1 MTKMKVVA
9 GAPGVG
15 KSTRLIEDGVQAILL
30 GNAVY
35 ITTPT
40 NTARNNL
47 IEKIDELLKEEGH
60 KHFDKNDRAEALKS
74 LRGNI
79 HLIGADYQAEDFIL
93 IDEISMISVGVF
105 KSLLFDANPL
115 PDVQIV
121 AYGDAKQLPAIHA
134 NSVIEMLL
142 RENISTDLWEWVKE
156 AYEDA
161 PSVMVPPA
169 NWRLEGD
176 VEFETML
183 INYRLNE
190 LGFDGYDAEYIDTL
204 FANAIDYSDDDTKDY
219 SAEIIAAVENYS
231 LIMTSTHERG
241 EEVNAYIKQSYGTNA
256 SGIMPFV
263 KSSSDTKVYLNP
275 ENKDQESL
283 HKAFPFIKDV
293 DSTVNQNGL
302 EPTAYVVVDIAQG
315 ATVDNAV
322 YYFGDTKIP
331 NGVQNFYSYNRLYTA
346 ITRSR
351 NLTKL
356 IGDMSEVRKQLNL
369 FPMSAQQRLEY
380 RFAQR
385 TMKELFN
392 RMYVM
397 TQEITEDEAYSL
409 FMKLFNEGVPD
420 GKVQQELIDYNVTSK
435 PYTLK
440 QMVLRF
446 KDYDVTQGQLKSGS
460 FVVDYKVKF
469 YDENI
474 SRANS
479 EKMIGKANAKGRGKV
494 QNWINSLSQ
503 EELNQVK
510 RDVQVL
516 SVRKFA
522 DKYNKM
528 AKKNVIS
535 ALGL

>member
-1 MTKMKVVA
+1 M
-9 GAPGVG
+9 
-15 KSTRLIEDGVQAILL
+15 
-30 GNAVY
+30 
-35 ITTPT
+35 
-40 NTARNNL
+40 
-47 IEKIDELLKEEGH
+47 
-60 KHFDKNDRAEALKS
+60 
-74 LRGNI
+74 
-79 HLIGADYQAEDFIL
+79 
-93 IDEISMISVGVF
+93 
-105 KSLLFDANPL
+105 
-115 PDVQIV
+115 
-121 AYGDAKQLPAIHA
+121 
-134 NSVIEMLL
+134 
-142 RENISTDLWEWVKE
+142 
-156 AYEDA
+156 
-161 PSVMVPPA
+161 
-169 NWRLEGD
+169 
-176 VEFETML
+176 
-183 INYRLNE
+183 
-190 LGFDGYDAEYIDTL
+190 
-204 FANAIDYSDDDTKDY
+204 
-219 SAEIIAAVENYS
+219 
-231 LIMTSTHERG
+231 
-241 EEVNAYIKQSYGTNA
+241 
-256 SGIMPFV
+256 
-263 KSSSDTKVYLNP
+263 
-275 ENKDQESL
+275 

-351 NLTKL
+351 NLTQL
-356 IGDMSEVRKQLNL
+356 IGDMSEVRKQLSL

-420 GKVQQELIDYNVTSK
+420 GKIQQELIDYNVTSK

-440 QMVLRF
+440 QMVLKF
-446 KDYDVTQGQLKSGS
+446 KDYDSTQAQLKSGS

-479 EKMIGKANAKGRGKV
+479 EKMIGKVNAKGRGKV
-494 QNWINSLSQ
+494 QTWINSLS
-503 EELNQVK
+503 ESELNNVRK
-510 RDVQVL
+510 DVQVL

-535 ALGL
+535 ALDYKEK

>member
-302 EPTAYVVVDIAQG
+302 EPTAYVVVDVSQG
-315 ATVDNAV
+315 ATVNDAV

-351 NLTKL
+351 NLTQL
-356 IGDMSEVRKQLNL
+356 IGDMSEVRKQLSL
-369 FPMSAQQRLEY
+369 FPMSAKQRLEY